1 MGSKLA
7 LATVPLVLGA
17 VVLRRVLRT
26 YFTYEGMHACACP
39 VDGTPALVTLRPWH
53 AALTDVRGR
62 LSLEVADCSRW
73 PERATC
79 TRGCVQEIRENCRL
93 LAGASR

>member
-1 MGSKLA
+1 MGFKLA
-7 LATVPLVLGA
+7 LATVSLVLGR
-17 VVLRRVLRT
+17 VILRRVLRT

-53 AALTDVRGR
+53 AALTAVRGR
-62 LSLEVADCSRW
+62 LSLQVADCSRW

-93 LAGASR
+93 LARASR